1 LLKLLNV
8 YPLPHHLHPA
18 GMLVSTNCV
27 DLRMWKQTRYI
38 LFLLPLI
45 YQLAKA
51 QTGAEDQIHQLLSA
65 WHQKAA
71 VADSSYFDDLS
82 EDAVYIGTD
91 AKERWSKKDF
101 IRYAMPY
108 FRKGK
113 AWNFKAAERNIILH
127 PTGQSAWADEL
138 LDTWMGPCRATAL
151 LLKSEKGWKIV
162 HYQLSVAVP
171 NELMKDYLAL
181 KNRSGG
187 QSQAEEVVERQLKAY
202 NQRDLSAFLE
212 TFADTATLYRL
223 GQPLPV
229 ANGKEEL
236 AKLYG
241 AMFEKS
247 PGLNSTL
254 ISRTVI
260 GNKVFDHE
268 RITGREG
275 NSQILELMMIY
286 EVVDGEIVRAYSVR
300 EIEN

>member
-1 LLKLLNV
+1 
-8 YPLPHHLHPA
+8 
-18 GMLVSTNCV
+18 
-27 DLRMWKQTRYI
+27 MWKEI
-38 LFLLPLI
+38 LMLLLLVFLPCLSV
-45 YQLAKA
+45 KA
-51 QTGAEDQIHQLLSA
+51 QIAAKDQIDQLLSA

-71 VADSSYFDDLS
+71 LADSSFFDDLS
-82 EDAVYIGTD
+82 DDAVYIGTD
-91 AKERWSKKDF
+91 AGERWSKKDF
-101 IRYAMPY
+101 MRYAMPY
-108 FRKGK
+108 FRRGK

-127 PTGQSAWADEL
+127 PSGQSAWADEL
-138 LDTWMGPCRATAL
+138 LDTWMGPCRATVL
-151 LLKSEKGWKIV
+151 LLNSKKGWKIV

-202 NQRDLSAFLE
+202 NQRDLKAFLE

-254 ISRTVI
+254 LSRTVI

-286 EVVDGEIVRAYSVR
+286 EVIDGKIVRAYSLR
-300 EIEN
+300 EIDN